1 MSEADIQSLIDGVAA
16 ELGAAVSLVDLEERL
31 IAHSAHD
38 DIEVDEVRLSGIIHR
53 RLTPEVRAWFEQW
66 GYRETDAPTHTPADK
81 KLGILERWA
90 VPVRFRG
97 TTLGYAWLI
106 GASKITEQDLEP
118 MLEVA
123 NQIGALLYRRHLL
136 NQVDTDLLRLLLIPN
151 PENETV
157 AAEARTLGTYTHK
170 GPIAVIV
177 AGARASEELSPS
189 ELSDLTL
196 AVQRAGEQISP
207 DAVLAGTILGLGV
220 VLAPLRSQDDLAP
233 ARRLAERVHQL
244 ASHIGDLDVLVAI
257 GGSTELER
265 ASHSYAEARRALR
278 MMRAM
283 PDLGPIVAWEDLGV
297 FRALSLVPPEE
308 AENGAIFKLEEQYA
322 AEHDDLPA
330 DVFFGAGDAEI
341 TEPLIAGYGCV
352 SSMAKMAETLS
363 FRGYPSLRMTVKIF
377 PGEIHQTA
385 MHSVLVWGVRSLW
398 SDAILAGP

>member
-1 MSEADIQSLIDGVAA
+1 
-16 ELGAAVSLVDLEERL
+16 
-31 IAHSAHD
+31 
-38 DIEVDEVRLSGIIHR
+38 
-53 RLTPEVRAWFEQW
+53 VRAWFEQW

-308 AENGAIFKLEEQYA
+308 AENGAIDPRVRQLLADEGLA
-322 AEHDDLPA
+322 TTAE
-330 DVFFGAGDAEI
+330 VFLNLAGDVQKTAAQLYVHRTTLYQRLDRIAALYKLDLRRNGDHRLI
-341 TEPLIAGYGCV
+341 THLGL
-352 SSMAKMAETLS
+352 KMARVAPL
-363 FRGYPSLRMTVKIF
+363 
-377 PGEIHQTA
+377 
-385 MHSVLVWGVRSLW
+385 
-398 SDAILAGP
+398 